1 MTTDAL
7 LAGTMAEM
15 TAPEI
20 VAAARRGAGA
30 LLPIGVMEIHG
41 PHLPIGT
48 DAYIASA
55 LCRLTQRYAAEQ
67 GIELLIV
74 PPFYW
79 GVNHV
84 MSAFPGTFRIRREIA
99 TGLLSDIIDTLLDN
113 ALGEVLLVSHHGDLE
128 HNKVLLEVVEQQQR
142 RGHSGVR
149 WLYAPFR
156 WRLYGRLGCSGK
168 EPFWVPWEMPHEL
181 EDLKTTGILGVHAD
195 EIETAA
201 MARYYPDLV
210 AFDLLPGLKP
220 TSLGERDLE
229 RWRKGGEDA
238 RAVTPDGY
246 FGAPQPIDPD
256 LWRHYD
262 YTARAMAA
270 AVVSARR
277 RP

>member
-67 GIELLIV
+67 GIELLIA

-84 MSAFPGTFRIRREIA
+84 MSAFPELSGYAERSLQACLA
-99 TGLLSDIIDTLLDN
+99 TSSI
-113 ALGEVLLVSHHGDLE
+113 
-128 HNKVLLEVVEQQQR
+128 
-142 RGHSGVR
+142 
-149 WLYAPFR
+149 PF
-156 WRLYGRLGCSGK
+156 L
-168 EPFWVPWEMPHEL
+168 
-181 EDLKTTGILGVHAD
+181 TT
-195 EIETAA
+195 
-201 MARYYPDLV
+201 P
-210 AFDLLPGLKP
+210 
-220 TSLGERDLE
+220 
-229 RWRKGGEDA
+229 
-238 RAVTPDGY
+238 
-246 FGAPQPIDPD
+246 
-256 LWRHYD
+256 
-262 YTARAMAA
+262 
-270 AVVSARR
+270 SARSCSSAIMAI
-277 RP
+277 